1 MDSTSMFEKAFISIL
16 EEEMTAGSALGTS
29 TGGFDPAT
37 NIASSDFYARGD
49 ARIPK
54 GSKSV
59 QRRPG
64 ISGIFKGKKLKKK
77 SKKRK
82 RVINTSL

>member
-1 MDSTSMFEKAFISIL
+1 MYSTSKFEKAFISIL
-16 EEEMTAGSALGTS
+16 EEDTTAVSALGTS
-29 TGGFDPAT
+29 AGGFDPAT
-37 NIASSDFYARGD
+37 NINSSDFYARGD
-49 ARIPK
+49 TRIPK
-54 GSKSV
+54 GGKNI

-64 ISGIFKGKKLKKK
+64 ISGIFKGKRSKKK

>member
-1 MDSTSMFEKAFISIL
+1 MDSTSKFEKAFISIL
-16 EEEMTAGSALGTS
+16 EEDTTAGSALGTS
-29 TGGFDPAT
+29 AGGFDPAT
-37 NIASSDFYARGD
+37 NIVSSDFYARGD

-54 GSKSV
+54 GGRTI

-64 ISGIFKGKKLKKK
+64 ISGPFKGKKLKKK

>member
-1 MDSTSMFEKAFISIL
+1 MDSTSKFEKAFINIL
-16 EEEMTAGSALGTS
+16 QEDTSAGGSLGTS
-29 TGGFDPAT
+29 DGGFDPAT
-37 NIASSDFYARGD
+37 NINSSDFYARGD

-54 GSKSV
+54 GGKPI

-64 ISGIFKGKKLKKK
+64 ISPILKKK
-77 SKKRK
+77 RSKKKSRKRK